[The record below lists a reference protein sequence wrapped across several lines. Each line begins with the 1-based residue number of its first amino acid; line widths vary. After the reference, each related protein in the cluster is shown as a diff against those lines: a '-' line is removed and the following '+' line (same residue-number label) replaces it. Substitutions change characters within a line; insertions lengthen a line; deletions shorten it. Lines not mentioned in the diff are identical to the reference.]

1 MPRRRMPAGAAPCKR
16 TSLMNIRT
24 LDLNLLRAFAA
35 IYLERNVSAAAR
47 RESLSQPAMSN
58 ALTRLRRG
66 FDDELFIK
74 TPQGMEPTA
83 LARQLI
89 RPVNEALTILKNG
102 LESRQQFDP
111 QTADRC
117 FKLLMSD
124 AGESS
129 MLPSL
134 MRRLGSSAPRISFEV
149 VKLPHDKYA
158 ETLQAGTVD
167 LAIGN
172 LPFLKSGFERCHLF
186 DDPYCVIVRK
196 DHPLLLKP
204 LTLADFANSGHVAVA
219 TGKADALV
227 DQHLSKRRLK
237 RNVRLTVS
245 HYHVAVDVVAG
256 SDLLATVPQMI
267 ASAAKGV
274 GVQVLPIK
282 LPSAAVLMVW
292 HSVVHQDAANQWL
305 RSTISRQFLAQP

>member
-1 MPRRRMPAGAAPCKR
+1 
-16 TSLMNIRT
+16 MNIRT
-24 LDLNLLRAFAA
+24 LDLNLLRAFSA

-58 ALTRLRRG
+58 ALTRLRRS

-89 RPVNEALTILKNG
+89 QPVNEALSILKNG
-102 LESRQQFDP
+102 IEKKQRFDP
-111 QTADRC
+111 KTADRC

-134 MRRLGSSAPRISFEV
+134 MRRIGESATRVAFEV
-149 VKLPHDKYA
+149 VKLSHDKYA
-158 ETLQAGTVD
+158 DALQAGTVD

-172 LPFLKSGFERCHLF
+172 LPFLKAGFERIHLF
-186 DDPYCVIVRK
+186 DDPYCVIVREG
-196 DHPLLLKP
+196 HPALRQP
-204 LTLADFANSGHVAVA
+204 LSLQAFIGAPHVAVA

-227 DQHLSKRRLK
+227 DQQLAKIRLK
-237 RNVRLTVS
+237 RSVKLTVS

-256 SDLLATVPQMI
+256 SDLLATVPQAI

-274 GVQVLPIK
+274 AIRALPIK
-282 LPSAAVLMVW
+282 VASASVLMIW
-292 HSVVHQDAANQWL
+292 HSLVSQDAANQWL
-305 RSTISRQFLAQP
+305 RNIITQQLSTRA